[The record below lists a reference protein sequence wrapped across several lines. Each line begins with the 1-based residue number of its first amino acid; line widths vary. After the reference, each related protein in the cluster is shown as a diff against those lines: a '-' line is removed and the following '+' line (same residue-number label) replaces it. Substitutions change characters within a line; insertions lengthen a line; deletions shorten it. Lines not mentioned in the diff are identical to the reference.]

1 MGNSN
6 EKEKNPKEWGI
17 YILIILGVI
26 FMFST
31 ILYVINS
38 ERPVET
44 YPPTTIPPTTPPI
57 TTPPPPPTT
66 LAPTTLPP
74 TTLPPTTLP
83 PTTTPPET
91 KPKVEWIKNE
101 ITGEIGEY
109 TTDDRLW
116 VKVLR
121 MEKKE
126 EYESIGVEVLFKNE
140 TEVPQP
146 FDLKNI
152 SLLFYKREGEYI
164 EDKVQWTQLTVTSFE
179 AENFESIKEIP
190 PDSGLK
196 VIFHFN
202 ILGWQPYYITFENY
216 YYEDLESSEWMIK
229 VRY

>member
-1 MGNSN
+1 MGNSD
-6 EKEKNPKEWGI
+6 EKEKKPHREWGI

-38 ERPVET
+38 EKPVET

-91 KPKVEWIKNE
+91 KPKIEWIKNLIEAE
-101 ITGEIGEY
+101 IEEY
-109 TTDDRLW
+109 TTDNRIG
-116 VKVLR
+116 VKVL
-121 MEKKE
+121 KI
-126 EYESIGVEVLFKNE
+126 YNPIGTASTAVEVLFENK

-146 FDLKNI
+146 FELEKI
-152 SLLFYKREGEYI
+152 FLFDKGGEKY
-164 EDKVQWTQLTVTSFE
+164 KVQWTHLIMVSFE
-179 AENFESIKEIP
+179 SESFESIKEIP
-190 PDSGLK
+190 PKNGLR

-202 ILGWQPYYITFENY
+202 RLRRLPDYITFENY
-216 YYEDLESSEWMIK
+216 YYEDLESSEWIIK